1 MRSPFPRFVARLTV
15 FTLIL
20 GLMTW
25 LAFFLLP
32 KGSAS
37 VTVPFQ
43 FVFFYTVTLCV
54 HYVLLKAARKSPGSF
69 VTRFMVVSFLKLLL
83 YVIVLVIYLL
93 LNKGDALRFTVPYL
107 MLYVLFSSFE
117 IYSFLKISKTFV
129 PDQKEVRP

>member
-1 MRSPFPRFVARLTV
+1 
-15 FTLIL
+15 
-20 GLMTW
+20 MTW